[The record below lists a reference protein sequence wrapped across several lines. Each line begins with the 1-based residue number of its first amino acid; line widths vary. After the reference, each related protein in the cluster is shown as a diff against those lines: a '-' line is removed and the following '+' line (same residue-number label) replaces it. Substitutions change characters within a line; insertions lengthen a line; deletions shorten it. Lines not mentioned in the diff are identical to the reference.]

1 MQHLFTPIHTTHLK
15 TLSPAVRK
23 RIYSSL
29 SATSEA
35 KLNVMHAAF
44 LAVQYDSSDNDV
56 LMRCQAMVN
65 ELCREHFVMPSLE
78 VGCSSYYFLQVVKVA
93 FISHLLLV
101 KRKRS
106 TDC

>member
-1 MQHLFTPIHTTHLK
+1 MQHLTPMHTTQLK
-15 TLSPAVRK
+15 ALSPAVRK

-44 LAVQYDSSDNDV
+44 LAVQYDPHDNDL

-65 ELCREHFVMPSLE
+65 GLCREHFVMPSLE
-78 VGCSSYYFLQVVKVA
+78 VGCSLRHLLQVEKLA